1 MVSKISGMLGF
12 DMSNTTLGAEL
23 RKARRG
29 MNLSLEEMAPLVGV
43 NLTTL
48 WRLESDKI
56 GTPSRPTLASVSRSY
71 GLPLEYLAQ
80 LVYCGKPAVED
91 KPARVERLVGATA

>member
-1 MVSKISGMLGF
+1 MASKFHAMLGF

-29 MNLSLEEMAPLVGV
+29 MDMSMEDMAPIAGV

-56 GTPSRPTLASVSRSY
+56 ATPSRSTLSAVSRSY

-80 LVYCGKPAVED
+80 LVYCGKPADDE
-91 KPARVERLVGATA
+91 PARVERLVGAHA

>member
-1 MVSKISGMLGF
+1 MLGF

-29 MNLSLEEMAPLVGV
+29 MDLSLEEMAPRVGV

-56 GTPSRPTLASVSRSY
+56 ATPSRPTLAAVSRSY

-80 LVYCGKPAVED
+80 LVYCGKSAEDEPAH
-91 KPARVERLVGATA
+91 AERLVGATA

>member
-1 MVSKISGMLGF
+1 MVSKIGGMLGF

-29 MNLSLEEMAPLVGV
+29 MDLSLEKMAPLVGV

-56 GTPSRPTLASVSRSY
+56 GTPSRETLAAVSRSY

-80 LVYCGKPAVED
+80 LVYCGKAVADNAPA
-91 KPARVERLVGATA
+91 RLVGATA

>member
-1 MVSKISGMLGF
+1 MVSKNRAMLGF
-12 DMSNTTLGAEL
+12 DMSDTTLGAEL

-29 MNLSLEEMAPLVGV
+29 MDMSLEEMAPLVGV

-56 GTPSRPTLASVSRSY
+56 ATPSRGTLSAVSRSY

-80 LVYCGKPAVED
+80 LVYCGKSVDDQPA
-91 KPARVERLVGATA
+91 PSALVGATA